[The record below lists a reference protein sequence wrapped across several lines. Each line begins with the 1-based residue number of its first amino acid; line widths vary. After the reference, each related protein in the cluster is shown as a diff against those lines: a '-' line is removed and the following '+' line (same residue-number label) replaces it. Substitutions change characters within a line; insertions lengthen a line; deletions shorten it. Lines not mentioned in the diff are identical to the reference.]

1 MPCNDNSTK
10 LIDLKDVIVKNVVQ
24 KAQITEIHIELTQK
38 EHRCPCCGA
47 ATRTV
52 HDYRI
57 QHIKDIPILG
67 KNVELILRKRRYRCQ
82 CGKNAFSRKT
92 ASFQDTSA

>member
-1 MPCNDNSTK
+1 M
-10 LIDLKDVIVKNVVQ
+10 
-24 KAQITEIHIELTQK
+24 
-38 EHRCPCCGA
+38 
-47 ATRTV
+47 

-82 CGKNAFSRKT
+82 C
-92 ASFQDTSA
+92 